1 MAVAMVVAMAMAR
14 AKGLVAAGVFL
25 CNHSFP
31 GTFQNPSAPR
41 QCHLAASSCACS
53 YILLNQ
59 IAGQVSTCKSCIS
72 TKQRRQHG
80 KPSRNPERVR
90 EWCSWAKMKRKRQ
103 VERNRKGKERRR
115 NSCTN
120 NSRVVD
126 GRYATQ
132 YRTLP
137 LISAFK
143 FLFLL
148 S

>member
-1 MAVAMVVAMAMAR
+1 MAVAMAVAMAMAAAARAR

-72 TKQRRQHG
+72 TKQHRQHG
-80 KPSRNPERVR
+80 KPSRNPEGAGVVQLGKD
-90 EWCSWAKMKRKRQ
+90 EKKKTSRK
-103 VERNRKGKERRR
+103 E
-115 NSCTN
+115 
-120 NSRVVD
+120 
-126 GRYATQ
+126 
-132 YRTLP
+132 
-137 LISAFK
+137 
-143 FLFLL
+143 
-148 S
+148 